1 MAERKPTPPEDGC
14 TCIECGEKIYK
25 SDEYYWMKLAKM
37 SIGIYSYRGYNF
49 IHKKCYE
56 KLLTHTHTHTM
67 KRGDEKCPSSKGT

>member
-25 SDEYYWMKLAKM
+25 YDEYHWMKLAKM

-56 KLLTHTHTHTM
+56 KLLHTHTQM
-67 KRGDEKCPSSKGT
+67 KGSDEGCLFSKGT